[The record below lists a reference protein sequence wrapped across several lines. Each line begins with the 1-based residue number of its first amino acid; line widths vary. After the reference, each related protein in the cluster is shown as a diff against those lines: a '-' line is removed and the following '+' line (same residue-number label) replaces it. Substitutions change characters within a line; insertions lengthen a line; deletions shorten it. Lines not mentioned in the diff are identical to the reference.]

1 MFLFKGAFDT
11 CGLEVHFMSCLIIS
25 RVYTL
30 DNMEFFVENA
40 YRISYSVYFSGGGG
54 GGGGVNF
61 RGYSDL

>member
-1 MFLFKGAFDT
+1 
-11 CGLEVHFMSCLIIS
+11 MSCLILS

-40 YRISYSVYFSGGGG
+40 YRISYSGYFS
-54 GGGGVNF
+54 GGGVNF